1 MENLENYEL
10 KYYENICN
18 TQRQYIKGDISKEE
32 LDSRCE
38 IERQKYI
45 LHLNKRNLQLQRDIE
60 NQIRVTAMI
69 ESIWK
74 K

>member
-1 MENLENYEL
+1 MENDYEL
-10 KYYENICN
+10 RYYKEICDI
-18 TQRQYIKGDISKEE
+18 QRQYISEEISKEE
-32 LDSRCE
+32 MDSRCE

-45 LHLNKRNLQLQRDIE
+45 SYLHQQNLKLQQDIE
-60 NQIRVTAMI
+60 NQMRVTAMI

>member
-1 MENLENYEL
+1 MENDYEL
-10 KYYENICN
+10 RYYKEICDI
-18 TQRQYIKGDISKEE
+18 QRQHISGEISREE
-32 LDSRCE
+32 MDSLCE

-45 LHLNKRNLQLQRDIE
+45 SYLNERNLQLHRDIE
-60 NQIRVTAMI
+60 NQRLVTAMI

>member
-1 MENLENYEL
+1 MENLANYEL

-18 TQRQYIKGDISKEE
+18 IQSQYIKGEISKEE

-45 LHLNKRNLQLQRDIE
+45 SYLNERNLQLHRDIE
-60 NQIRVTAMI
+60 NQRRVTAMI

>member
-1 MENLENYEL
+1 MENDYVLQ
-10 KYYENICN
+10 YYKEICN
-18 TQRQYIKGDISKEE
+18 IQNQYIKGDISKEE

-45 LHLNKRNLQLQRDIE
+45 SYLNNKNLQLQRDIE
-60 NQIRVTAMI
+60 NQMQVTALI
-69 ESIWK
+69 ESIGK

>member
-1 MENLENYEL
+1 MENDYEL
-10 KYYENICN
+10 RYYKEICDI
-18 TQRQYIKGDISKEE
+18 QSQYIKGDISKEE

-45 LHLNKRNLQLQRDIE
+45 SHLNERNLQLQRDIE
-60 NQIRVTAMI
+60 NQMRLTAMI

>member
-1 MENLENYEL
+1 MENNYEL
-10 KYYENICN
+10 QQYKEICN
-18 TQRQYIKGDISKEE
+18 IQSQYIRGDISKEE

-45 LHLNKRNLQLQRDIE
+45 SYLNERNLQLQRDIE
-60 NQIRVTAMI
+60 NQRRVAAMI
-69 ESIWK
+69 ESTWK